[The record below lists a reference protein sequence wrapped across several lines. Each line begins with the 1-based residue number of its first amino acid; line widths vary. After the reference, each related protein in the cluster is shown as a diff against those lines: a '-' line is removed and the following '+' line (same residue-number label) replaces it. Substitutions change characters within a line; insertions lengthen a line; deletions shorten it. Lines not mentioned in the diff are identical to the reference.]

1 MTPSCNIGNAGGDDA
16 TYSTAVTGGSGSG
29 FGYAWTFDTN
39 GSPDC
44 TVSANTS
51 TTGSGG
57 LDLTHKTATN
67 RGPCTVNGNLAVTD
81 LRTDLPAGA
90 CTAETSGDVEAA
102 GVVVAGAIEPRLGAA
117 GRADPVVAVGAGV
130 DAAVVVALGSAAW
143 GAEEGLPPLIPII
156 VWAAYATA
164 AARTT
169 PRTITVFF
177 CFAAFSFAVSLGLF
191 RATSRSFLAD

>member
-1 MTPSCNIGNAGGDDA
+1 LEPFATDSDVPCTEITALVGGGAGGAGGIFGAEPPPDDVPPEVPPEGDDGDEDA
-16 TYSTAVTGGSGSG
+16 PPAPGPLVWKGSLLSKSEND
-29 FGYAWTFDTN
+29 W
-39 GSPDC
+39 SWP
-44 TVSANTS
+44 V
-51 TTGSGG
+51 
-57 LDLTHKTATN
+57 
-67 RGPCTVNGNLAVTD
+67 
-81 LRTDLPAGA
+81 PAGA

-191 RATSRSFLAD
+191 RATCRSFLTD